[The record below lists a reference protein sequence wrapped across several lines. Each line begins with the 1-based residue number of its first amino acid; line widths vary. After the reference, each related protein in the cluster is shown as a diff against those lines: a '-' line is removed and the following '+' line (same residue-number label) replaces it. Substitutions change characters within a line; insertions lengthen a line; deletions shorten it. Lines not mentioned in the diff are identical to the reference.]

1 MAEIIKIYRQ
11 LISAMRFIGKNY
23 GNSEHTNWGANW
35 GDAFASDVFGKVERA
50 SGGEAQSHLLY
61 EDNDAVY
68 RFMLSQ

>member
-1 MAEIIKIYRQ
+1 
-11 LISAMRFIGKNY
+11 MRFIGKNY